1 MNKKIIAILLIL
13 IILIVNLMYE
23 FDISITSLKC
33 NSESIV
39 DRDEDSQRQIKYQKA
54 TIFKYNT
61 EEFNE
66 LTKNLEEGT
75 QGIYFNKG
83 ELTTEIKGEK
93 IDNAEY
99 NIWTKDS
106 ESILNKDKPYE
117 GIVKSELDENNNIQ
131 FNYPEAGIFNL
142 STTEGKEIYTDV
154 GLPFEYLGNDRYMMD
169 SDIEDIH
176 FEGGIPQSNVNMITN
191 IPKNSYIG
199 LDDNEYQGFFPFN
212 SSSGE
217 DAIYHFG
224 IRSDINFFMTSDGK
238 TQGPNSEDIVFEFS
252 GDDDLWI
259 FIDGKLVIDLGG
271 IHDPISAEIN
281 FATKKVN
288 VYLGLKSD
296 GAQISKQ
303 SNLNEILG
311 GDLGNDVNINHTL
324 SIFYLERGAGGSN
337 CKIEYNLPE
346 EVKTKKFNIFT
357 SVDGAGGTISG
368 QDENPYEVV
377 AYGEN
382 SVKPII
388 IIPKER
394 L

>member
-61 EEFNE
+61 EKFNE

-176 FEGGIPQSNVNMITN
+176 FEGGIPQSNVNMITS
-191 IPKNSYIG
+191 IPKNSYIR
-199 LDDNEYQGFFPFN
+199 LDDNEY
-212 SSSGE
+212 
-217 DAIYHFG
+217 
-224 IRSDINFFMTSDGK
+224 
-238 TQGPNSEDIVFEFS
+238 
-252 GDDDLWI
+252 
-259 FIDGKLVIDLGG
+259 
-271 IHDPISAEIN
+271 
-281 FATKKVN
+281 
-288 VYLGLKSD
+288 
-296 GAQISKQ
+296 
-303 SNLNEILG
+303 
-311 GDLGNDVNINHTL
+311 
-324 SIFYLERGAGGSN
+324 
-337 CKIEYNLPE
+337 
-346 EVKTKKFNIFT
+346 
-357 SVDGAGGTISG
+357 
-368 QDENPYEVV
+368 
-377 AYGEN
+377 
-382 SVKPII
+382 
-388 IIPKER
+388 
-394 L
+394 